1 VGRDAPPDPRLQFNS
16 ESNDRAP
23 AKRVKT
29 LAHLA
34 IELTV
39 NIVLPWLVYTLLSPR
54 YGDFVGLVASAAPPT
69 LWSLYE
75 LLLFRM
81 LDALSI
87 LVLAGIA
94 LSLLAVGLGGSPR
107 MLMVRDNLFSVPIG
121 LVFLISAA
129 TSRPVIYYLASA
141 VFARNSPERRA
152 AFEANWQRPAVLR
165 TLRITSAVWGAG
177 LIAQGSLLAWMALT
191 WPIGRF
197 LILSPIIGYGTIAA
211 LALWTYLYQ
220 QAVRRRTERTIG
232 IAPAKHQ
239 SL

>member
-1 VGRDAPPDPRLQFNS
+1 VGRDAPPDPRLQFHT
-16 ESNDRAP
+16 ESTDQTRT
-23 AKRVKT
+23 KRVKP
-29 LAHLA
+29 LAHLP
-34 IELTV
+34 IELGV
-39 NIVLPWLVYTLLSPR
+39 NIVLPWLVYTLLSPGD
-54 YGDFVGLVASAAPPT
+54 GDFVGLVASAAPPT

-75 LLLFRM
+75 LLLFRV

-129 TSRPVIYYLASA
+129 TRRPLIYYLAGA

-152 AFEANWQRPAVLR
+152 AFEADWHRPAVLH
-165 TLRITSAVWGAG
+165 TLRIMSCIWGLG
-177 LIAQGSLLAWMALT
+177 LIAQGALLAWMALT

-197 LILSPIIGYGTIAA
+197 LIHSPIIGYGTIAA
-211 LALWTYLYQ
+211 LGLWTYLYQ
-220 QAVRRRTERTIG
+220 QSVRRRSEQT
-232 IAPAKHQ
+232 PMQ
-239 SL
+239 STPL